1 MKDIDPHMLDRLC
14 VLAASISAHPY
25 MQRYREIRRAV
36 HHWMFA
42 TGTRGIEILNV
53 GALAIWAAALL
64 DDRLLALSVYIG
76 AHMLLHPL
84 ANEALAGLFA
94 LATLVQLAGLLRRDP
109 AADKL
114 TSWGLQVGA
123 VLWFGVSLNFLASY
137 PPITTGVGTYL
148 LLAFLTWSAGCYLRD
163 D

>member
-1 MKDIDPHMLDRLC
+1 MLDRLC

-42 TGTRGIEILNV
+42 TGTRAVELFNV
-53 GALAIWAAALL
+53 AMLMTWASALL

-76 AHMLLHPL
+76 AHMLLHPW
-84 ANEALAGLFA
+84 ANEILAGLFA
-94 LATLVQLAGLLRRDP
+94 LAALVQLAGLLRRDP

-137 PPITTGVGTYL
+137 PPINTGVGTYL

>member
-94 LATLVQLAGLLRRDP
+94 LAALVQLAGLLRRDP

-114 TSWGLQVGA
+114 TSWGLQVGG
-123 VLWFGVSLNFLASY
+123 VLWFCAALNFLATY
-137 PPITTGVGTYL
+137 PPINTGVGTYL
-148 LLAFLTWSAGCYLRD
+148 MLSFVCWSAGCYLRD